1 MFMKGPVSSLQIK
14 DVLSYLKQEKKNT
27 MALVVI
33 KYNHDGSAEFMCT
46 NNLLVDAASDLMVQI
61 AKEYPG
67 AANTEAI

>member
-1 MFMKGPVSSLQIK
+1 MRDPLSNLKIN

-27 MALVVI
+27 MALIVL

-46 NNLLVDAASDLMVQI
+46 NNLLVDAASDLMIQI

-67 AANTEAI
+67 AANTKAI